1 MRLDHILNMFLNG
14 FSANWWQR
22 NRGRRSSAK
31 DWTPFAE
38 EVLKG
43 QWETP
48 LRRRKK
54 GVCDFLCGVV
64 PGISSTDSW
73 STISQ
78 APGVIAAESEDIKI
92 PTSSY
97 LFFCLSINL
106 ESVSID
112 VRERENRRENPF
124 LLNHSSS
131 GGEGNTCLKLWTK
144 KKTQSLKHIVLSFAS
159 WLFLLFF
166 KQLIYF
172 KSCIIAYFNRC
183 SFDFLVKWIFIV
195 NITGPYILV
204 IEIQNSWLI

>member
-1 MRLDHILNMFLNG
+1 MFLNC
-14 FSANWWQR
+14 FSANCWQR

-112 VRERENRRENPF
+112 EREREREHERESVF
-124 LLNHSSS
+124 IKSFIIRW
-131 GGEGNTCLKLWTK
+131 GGEHVFK
-144 KKTQSLKHIVLSFAS
+144 IVREKNRSHWS
-159 WLFLLFF
+159 ILFYRLHLDYFYYYYLFF
-166 KQLIYF
+166 
-172 KSCIIAYFNRC
+172 
-183 SFDFLVKWIFIV
+183 
-195 NITGPYILV
+195 
-204 IEIQNSWLI
+204 

>member
-1 MRLDHILNMFLNG
+1 MFLNC
-14 FSANWWQR
+14 FSANCWQR

-112 VRERENRRENPF
+112 ERERENMRENLF

-131 GGEGNTCLKLWTK
+131 GGEGNTCLKLCAK
-144 KKTQSLKHIVLSFAS
+144 KIEVTEAYCFIVCI
-159 WLFLLFF
+159 
-166 KQLIYF
+166 LI
-172 KSCIIAYFNRC
+172 
-183 SFDFLVKWIFIV
+183 IFI
-195 NITGPYILV
+195 IIFF
-204 IEIQNSWLI
+204 NS